1 MTTVV
6 PLEHG
11 EHQAVQALL
20 PWYVRGRLGGAD
32 LAQVESHLLSCAECR
47 RELDAEQPLQQWLGV
62 AGAPAPAG
70 GSDVETGL
78 ARLRARLTPPRPL
91 PRPAPRWMPWAL
103 GLQGAALCLL
113 ATVLLLRQAEAPSY
127 QGLSGGGVAPGAD
140 VILMFK
146 PGVSEQALRELLLA
160 QGARIV
166 AGPTETGAYLLRV
179 EARGLAGLRASPQV
193 ALAERLQPGAGR

>member
-1 MTTVV
+1 MSTVV
-6 PLEHG
+6 SLEHG

-20 PWYVRGRLGGAD
+20 PWYVRGRLGGAE
-32 LAQVESHLLSCAECR
+32 LEQVESHLLSCAECR
-47 RELDAEQPLQQWLGV
+47 RELEAEQPLQQWLGV

-78 ARLRARLTPPRPL
+78 ARLRGRLDPPRPAT
-91 PRPAPRWMPWAL
+91 RPSPRWMPWAL
-103 GLQGAALCLL
+103 GLQGAAICVL
-113 ATVLLLRQAEAPSY
+113 ATVLLLPAGEAPRY
-127 QGLSGGGVAPGAD
+127 QGLSSGAAAPNAD

-179 EARGLAGLRASPQV
+179 EARGLEGLRASPQV